1 MGTTDQFDINRLKT
15 RVVEDKNA
23 DMPQMNSY
31 PKYIYADNFDP
42 KNIKNMDGDNLVIIS
57 GPIKMTKGGIPSLD
71 GKWRNVDKDRMY
83 FWLPNDESQEE
94 CVKFFN
100 VLKSIDDFYDEE
112 INVNGNKKGV
122 LYKSVKGKDKPIKD
136 LTYTRS
142 VRLSPK
148 IDNDDDDDDENANK
162 RLPYER
168 VKIRFSTRYD
178 ENLSKDDTADINT
191 LLFLKDNESPENCT
205 TVTDFDKEFTYN
217 CTAQFAIALQKIWVQ
232 KSADK
237 KCSITYKCVQ
247 MSILE
252 KPKVKQN
259 IQDQF
264 KSNIFANIINKSQS
278 KEKPVEKVFKKSES
292 EDENKNEDD
301 EEDDENPEL
310 PKVEVKKVDENDD
323 EETDDDDDDDDD
335 DDEDDEEE
343 EEEEDEAPPPPPVK
357 VKKKV
362 EKEEPKVE
370 KKKKKKA

>member
-1 MGTTDQFDINRLKT
+1 MGIRTNQ
-15 RVVEDKNA
+15 
-23 DMPQMNSY
+23 
-31 PKYIYADNFDP
+31 
-42 KNIKNMDGDNLVIIS
+42 
-57 GPIKMTKGGIPSLD
+57 MTKGGIPSLD

-205 TVTDFDKEFTYN
+205 
-217 CTAQFAIALQKIWVQ
+217 AQFAIALQKIWVQ

-310 PKVEVKKVDENDD
+310 PKVEVKKVD
-323 EETDDDDDDDDD
+323 DD

-370 KKKKKKA
+370 KKKEKEGII